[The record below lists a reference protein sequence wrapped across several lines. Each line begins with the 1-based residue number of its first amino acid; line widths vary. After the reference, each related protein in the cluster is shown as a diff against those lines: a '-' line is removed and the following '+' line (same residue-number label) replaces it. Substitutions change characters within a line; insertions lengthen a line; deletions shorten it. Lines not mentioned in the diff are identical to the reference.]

1 VIGIQAIGAVTAGGH
16 DAPNTMA
23 ALISEL
29 QLFDGLD
36 VPGSDG
42 DPLTGARTGLPKRLK
57 GVARLGGI
65 GLLALTECAA
75 KAPAGT
81 RAPVLICSPT
91 ADDVGADPGVLL
103 DAVTADAALL
113 VDKARSRV
121 FASGRAAFAQALSHA
136 DTLLRTGAVPACYL
150 IGVDSL
156 TESRRVTRL
165 WEERRVFDPANRDGF
180 VPGEAGVCVLLTGR
194 VDERSLA
201 AVTGFGTAEE
211 PDEDVVTGAALSRAI
226 AAAIRAAG
234 IEPPAVGAL
243 VHDASGD
250 RRSAEELT
258 LASQREPFNRLGE
271 VRVCAPA
278 DCTGEI
284 GAAAGPLSL
293 AMAAFFSAEGV
304 DGFESAPALLACLA
318 EGPARASVVVV
329 PAELVRAQR
338 RLRSTR

>member
-1 VIGIQAIGAVTAGGH
+1 VIAIQAIGAVTAAGD
-16 DAPNTMA
+16 DASNTMA
-23 ALISEL
+23 ALVSEL
-29 QLFDGLD
+29 QLFDALD

-42 DPLTGARTGLPKRLK
+42 EPLTGARTGLPKRLK
-57 GVARLGGI
+57 GVARLGGL
-65 GLLALTECAA
+65 GLVALTECAA
-75 KAPAGT
+75 KAPPGI
-81 RAPVLICSPT
+81 RAPVLICAP
-91 ADDVGADPGVLL
+91 AVDDLGADPGVLI
-103 DAVTADAALL
+103 DAVSADAALL

-121 FASGRAAFAQALSHA
+121 FPSGRAAFGQALGHA
-136 DTLLRTGAVPACYL
+136 DTLLRSGAVPACYL

-194 VDERSLA
+194 VDERSMA
-201 AVTGFGTAEE
+201 AVTGFGVAEA
-211 PDEDVVTGAALSRAI
+211 PTEDLVTGAALSRAI
-226 AAAIRAAG
+226 AAAIGAAV
-234 IEPPAVGAL
+234 IEPSAVGAL

-258 LASQREPFNRLGE
+258 LASQREPFNRLGD
-271 VRVCAPA
+271 VRVYAPA

-284 GAAAGPLSL
+284 GAAAGPMSL

-318 EGPARASVVVV
+318 EGPARASVVVA
-329 PAELVRAQR
+329 PAGHVRAR
-338 RLRSTR
+338 PRLR